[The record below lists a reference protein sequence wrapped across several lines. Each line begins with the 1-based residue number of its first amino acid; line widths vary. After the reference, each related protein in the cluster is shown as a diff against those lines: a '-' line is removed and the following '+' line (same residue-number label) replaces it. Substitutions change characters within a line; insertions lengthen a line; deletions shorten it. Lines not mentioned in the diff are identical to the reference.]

1 VITPNDGIGATGC
14 TTMMPYMTRFQSV
27 SERRSFC
34 GAADAV
40 AVGKVD
46 MGLFFTRE
54 GLYEPL
60 PVTDIPRS

>member
-1 VITPNDGIGATGC
+1 
-14 TTMMPYMTRFQSV
+14 MMPYMTRFQSV